1 MSTTEP
7 LHCLVV
13 SPERVV
19 LERDASMVVLP
30 AYDGEA
36 GILPHH
42 APMVARLG
50 AGELRL
56 THKGGVETLF
66 LDGGFAQVRDNV
78 VTVLATNV
86 HEIGDLKVE
95 TLEAQLAELTA
106 QVATTTA
113 ARKDR
118 AAKLERVHTA
128 LRIARRPKRY

>member
-7 LHCLVV
+7 LRCVVV

-30 AYDGEA
+30 AFDGEA
-36 GILPHH
+36 GILPNH

-50 AGELRL
+50 AGELKL
-56 THKGGVETLF
+56 THKDGHQVLF
-66 LDGGFAQVRDNV
+66 LEGGFAQVRDNV
-78 VTVLATNV
+78 VTVLATSV
-86 HEIGDLKVE
+86 HEISDLKE
-95 TLEAQLAELTA
+95 DKLEAELAELTA
-106 QVATTTA
+106 QVATTIA

-118 AAKLERVHTA
+118 SVKLDRVRTA